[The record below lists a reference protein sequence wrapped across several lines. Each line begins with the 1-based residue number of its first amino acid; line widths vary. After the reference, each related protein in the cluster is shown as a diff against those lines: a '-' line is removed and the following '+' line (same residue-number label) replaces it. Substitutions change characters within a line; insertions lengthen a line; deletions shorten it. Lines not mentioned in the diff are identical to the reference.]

1 MKKIVFS
8 WMSLLVSV
16 PVFFSCT
23 EKELETAP
31 AAETV
36 YTYHFEI
43 AEDDTRA
50 TLNDRGVSWQADDQ
64 VGVFFGNSNSVAA
77 DVNLTTTPKTI
88 DLSTESP
95 LSPGTVLH
103 AYYPYLNG
111 NSSAS
116 GARIVFPQN
125 QEGGSVSAMPLAGVP
140 FEVRDGT
147 VTNGSIFFLN
157 LGSIIDFHVYAGQ
170 RAGEQIRSIT
180 FSVDAGSV
188 AGEAMLDLTR
198 ISRTEG
204 DYQIP
209 DLAWT
214 DGKSSVTVTQN
225 DHVALTKP
233 AAAENH
239 LYMVIA
245 PGTYSGTISVVTNAA
260 TYAFPFTNLAFER
273 NGLRGVNLNLD
284 SRNAVRTTTYTKI
297 SSSSQMVDKESY
309 LIVYDGVSPARVFH
323 PKLNSDGSTYQTTDN
338 VETVTIESNQIM
350 VVAGSAIDA
359 SRVVLEKVSGS
370 NSDYYIKVPNAG
382 NQYLYLSNG
391 SLKVG
396 QNASTFTFNSNGS
409 ITIKRSSNRY
419 YLKYTTNNPA
429 FSSVSANS
437 SPSSFALFKQDDGG
451 LTVQSLEFSSAS
463 FSYNIS
469 GQQLPLF
476 NVDGV
481 PTLTGAH
488 TNVTYYSSDPSVAS
502 VSSDGSITV
511 YKDGTTVITAVA
523 MADDHYQQ
531 GMASYF
537 IRIEDGF
544 SIENDKLATYLNL
557 VEANPYNPPD
567 YSTTHMTAELQSG
580 NTDQV
585 NRTDWPK
592 PVPVSWTNPTT
603 GNADKVVYVY
613 NDEAMQN
620 LELSVSVTSTFATS
634 ADVYNLIPN
643 RVYYYKVMNGNDAVP
658 IADGSF
664 KTTGR
669 RRMIKVADSPY
680 GRAYANNCRDF
691 GGQITSD
698 GRRIKYGKLF
708 RGSNMDKVTNAQYTY
723 LRQFLNIG
731 LDVDLRAN
739 TSGSVGSG
747 DEMLNDPLGLNE
759 GHTSET
765 FGSWSDFANPKSN
778 GTYKMT
784 TILTKI
790 FATIDAGKGVYIHC
804 KVGADRTG
812 YVCMLLEAILG
823 VEQGWCDVDYELT
836 SFSGAVDSGK
846 GRWRVGTVSGLSN
859 NYYYRT
865 SGNTVQGVDYIY
877 NLSVGDYGT
886 VYPNNSFQAKAV
898 NYVVG
903 TLGIPFETV
912 QTFQDNMLEN

>member
-1 MKKIVFS
+1 MKKTVFS
-8 WMSLLVSV
+8 WMSLLVFV
-16 PVFFSCT
+16 PVFFSCM
-23 EKELETAP
+23 EKEMEMKTP
-31 AAETV
+31 DTKTV

-43 AEDDTRA
+43 VDDVTRA
-50 TLNDRGVSWQADDQ
+50 TLNDRGVSWQTDDQ
-64 VGVFFGNSNSVAA
+64 VGVFFGNGNSVAA
-77 DVNLTTTPKTI
+77 DVNLKTTPKTI

-309 LIVYDGVSPARVFH
+309 LIVYEGVSPARVFH
-323 PKLNSDGSTYQTTDN
+323 PILNGDGSTYQTTN
-338 VETVTIESNQIM
+338 NAESATIVSNQIM
-350 VVAGSAIDA
+350 VAAGSAVDA

-396 QNASTFTFNSNGS
+396 QNASTFTFNSNGAV
-409 ITIKRSSNRY
+409 TIKRSSNGY
-419 YLKYTTNNPA
+419 YLKYTTNSTA

-451 LTVQSLEFSSAS
+451 LAVQSVAFSSTS
-463 FSYNIS
+463 FLYNIS
-469 GQQLPLF
+469 GQPIPLV

-488 TNVTYYSSDPSVAS
+488 TTVTYYSSNPSVAS
-502 VSSDGSITV
+502 VSSDGSVTV
-511 YKDGTTVITAVA
+511 YKEGSTIITAVA

-531 GMASYF
+531 GTASYF
-537 IRIEDGF
+537 LRIEDGF
-544 SIENDKLATYLNL
+544 SIENERLATYLNR
-557 VEANPYNPPD
+557 VEANPYNPPSD
-567 YSTTHMTAELQSG
+567 YSTTYMTSDLYTG
-580 NTDQV
+580 NTNQT
-585 NRTDWPK
+585 NRLDWPK

-603 GNADKVVYVY
+603 GNAAKVVYIY
-613 NDEAMQN
+613 NDEARQN
-620 LELSVSVTSTFATS
+620 LELSVSVTSASVTS

-643 RVYYYKVMNGNDAVP
+643 RVYYYRVMNGSDTAP
-658 IADGSF
+658 IADGTF
-664 KTTGR
+664 KTAGR
-669 RRMIKVADSPY
+669 RRMIKVGDSPY
-680 GRAYANNCRDF
+680 GKGYANNCRDF
-691 GGQITSD
+691 GGQVTAD
-698 GRRIKYGKLF
+698 GTKRIKYGKMF
-708 RGSNMDKVTNAQYTY
+708 RGSNMDLTSTEAQKVLKEY
-723 LRQFLNIG
+723 LNIG
-731 LDVDLRAN
+731 LDVDLRRDHHQESWDGYLSDGNNIIYDA
-739 TSGSVGSG
+739 
-747 DEMLNDPLGLNE
+747 LGL
-759 GHTSET
+759 GDYWHTTHSI
-765 FGSWSDFANPKSN
+765 GSWDDLSSQ
-778 GTYKMT
+778 TKMND
-784 TILTKI
+784 ILTKV
-790 FATIDAGKGVYIHC
+790 FAAVADPKPRAVYIHC
-804 KVGADRTG
+804 MVGADRTG
-812 YVCMLLEAILG
+812 YVCMLLEAVLG
-823 VEQGWCDVDYELT
+823 ISQGGCDIDYELT
-836 SFSGAVDSGK
+836 SFSGAVDTGK
-846 GRWRVGTVSGLSN
+846 PRLRTGVN
-859 NYYYRT
+859 NHYYF
-865 SGNTVQGVDYIY
+865 SKDGIVQGVDFISSLDGGEY
-877 NLSVGDYGT
+877 GDT
-886 VYPNNSFQAKAV
+886 FQAKAV
-898 NYVVG
+898 NYVVN
-903 TLGIPFETV
+903 TLRIPYEDV
-912 QTFQDNMLEN
+912 QAFQNNMLEDNN